1 MKTGRPRYAA
11 AGFTLVELL
20 VVIAI
25 IGILIALLLP
35 AVQSAREAARRSQ
48 CQNQM
53 RQMGIGA
60 LNHESTHKIMP
71 TGGWGW
77 DWVGEPQRGFGKSQ
91 CGGWEFNL
99 LPFVEQQQVF
109 DIGKQYTVFSQPLK
123 DSRLQLIQTPI
134 PMFNCP
140 SRRSPVVHPTASGG
154 MVNVVPKGQAGK
166 SDYAACDG
174 DGPYVEFGPGP
185 GQNSQVAVDQYSDKW
200 ATIQQLEER
209 RINGVTFERSEIRL
223 AQIKDGTSNTYLY
236 GEKYVLGDYRTYDP
250 ADNENMY
257 SGMNNDN
264 IRTTQVAPL
273 QDRPG
278 YSYGGGFG
286 SAHAAGL
293 NFVLCD
299 GSVHFISYS
308 IDLPTHQ
315 RLGNRHDGLPVELP

>member
-1 MKTGRPRYAA
+1 M
-11 AGFTLVELL
+11 F
-20 VVIAI
+20 
-25 IGILIALLLP
+25 
-35 AVQSAREAARRSQ
+35 SSQ
-48 CQNQM
+48 
-53 RQMGIGA
+53 
-60 LNHESTHKIMP
+60 L
-71 TGGWGW
+71 
-77 DWVGEPQRGFGKSQ
+77 
-91 CGGWEFNL
+91 
-99 LPFVEQQQVF
+99 
-109 DIGKQYTVFSQPLK
+109 Y

-140 SRRSPVVHPTASGG
+140 TRRSPVVHPTASGG
-154 MVNVVPKGQAGK
+154 MINCNPKDRPARVTTPPATAMVHTSSLVPGHRITRSAID
-166 SDYAACDG
+166 SYA
-174 DGPYVEFGPGP
+174 
-185 GQNSQVAVDQYSDKW
+185 W
-200 ATIQQLEER
+200 ATLKQLDDR

-236 GEKYVLGDYRTYDP
+236 GEKYVKGDYGTYDS